1 MKKIYFIVFI
11 YLITFCNKIS
21 AQVTLINDNH
31 SLSGY
36 PIFGNSIFL
45 TSDVDSTLWTSDGT
59 QAGTKQ
65 YTFKVKMDPD
75 AGGGVLNNKIYF
87 AGFDATHGSELWV
100 TNGTDGGTSL
110 VQDILP
116 GTASSRPDNFFLY
129 KGDLYFTDSASSG
142 RQLYKISG
150 SNGTVSLFKIIN
162 PTGDAFDDDAEFFSN
177 NNLLYFTADDGAH
190 GTELWVS
197 DGTAANTKMLKDITV
212 GGDTN
217 FGQYINL
224 GNLVIFTVT
233 TPYNAPIPYSTDLWK
248 TDGTTTTLIKSFGIT
263 GSSVGAFGLLPFN
276 NKIYFAGT
284 DATNGTELWS
294 TDGSTAT
301 IVKDIF
307 TGPGSSTPFLF
318 NSVYINGRFI
328 FSATDANGTELWS
341 SDGTAAN
348 TVMIKD
354 INPGSAS
361 SNPILYPVYDYSKI
375 LNTGSIFDFYQ
386 RGTLL
391 NGYIYFEADDGTN
404 GTQLW
409 KTNGTNAGTVL
420 VRAIGGQSGGVS
432 GESYFYTKTGLY
444 FSANDLTHGVE
455 PWFTDGTTANTQMVA
470 DINPGIGSSNPDYSF
485 IFNGNLFATA
495 DNGNSTDN
503 YTDLYKINASANV
516 LPVRLVNFEATLQKE
531 AVKLDWTTATEINS
545 KNFVIQ
551 RSVDGIHF
559 SDIGSVDAAGN
570 SSIEK
575 SYTYND
581 EEYLNAGADVLFYRL
596 QLNDKDGKYNFS
608 QVQSVKL
615 NGPVTVLRVYPN
627 PVHDQV
633 SIIFSTASSETAAL
647 KIMDNN
653 GRQVYQQKYSATNS
667 SRIQSI
673 NVSVFAKGTYFVQL
687 ITPSETKM
695 TKFVKE

>member
-1 MKKIYFIVFI
+1 
-11 YLITFCNKIS
+11 
-21 AQVTLINDNH
+21 
-31 SLSGY
+31 
-36 PIFGNSIFL
+36 
-45 TSDVDSTLWTSDGT
+45 
-59 QAGTKQ
+59 
-65 YTFKVKMDPD
+65 
-75 AGGGVLNNKIYF
+75 
-87 AGFDATHGSELWV
+87 
-100 TNGTDGGTSL
+100 
-110 VQDILP
+110 
-116 GTASSRPDNFFLY
+116 
-129 KGDLYFTDSASSG
+129 
-142 RQLYKISG
+142 
-150 SNGTVSLFKIIN
+150 
-162 PTGDAFDDDAEFFSN
+162 
-177 NNLLYFTADDGAH
+177 
-190 GTELWVS
+190 
-197 DGTAANTKMLKDITV
+197 
-212 GGDTN
+212 
-217 FGQYINL
+217 
-224 GNLVIFTVT
+224 
-233 TPYNAPIPYSTDLWK
+233 
-248 TDGTTTTLIKSFGIT
+248 
-263 GSSVGAFGLLPFN
+263 
-276 NKIYFAGT
+276 
-284 DATNGTELWS
+284 
-294 TDGSTAT
+294 
-301 IVKDIF
+301 
-307 TGPGSSTPFLF
+307 
-318 NSVYINGRFI
+318 
-328 FSATDANGTELWS
+328 
-341 SDGTAAN
+341 
-348 TVMIKD
+348 VMIKD

-409 KTNGTNAGTVL
+409 KTNGTYAGTAL
-420 VRAIGGQSGGVS
+420 VKAIGGQTGGVS

-531 AVKLDWTTATEINS
+531 AVKLNWTTATEINS

-596 QLNDKDGKYNFS
+596 QLNDKDEKYNYS

-667 SRIQSI
+667 SRMQSI

-687 ITPSETKM
+687 ITPSETKT

>member
-1 MKKIYFIVFI
+1 MKKF
-11 YLITFCNKIS
+11 YLVLFLFAFTFLNKLN

-36 PIFGNSIFL
+36 PIFGNSIYL

-59 QAGTKQ
+59 LPGTKQ
-65 YTFKVKMDPD
+65 FTSKVKTDPD
-75 AGGGVLNNKIYF
+75 AGSGLLNNKIYF
-87 AGFDATHGSELWV
+87 AGIDAAHGSELWV
-100 TNGTDGGTSL
+100 TDGTDNGTKL
-110 VQDILP
+110 VQDIVP
-116 GTASSRPDNFFLY
+116 GKASSSPNNFFLY
-129 KGDLYFTDSASSG
+129 KNDLYFTDSISSATQIY
-142 RQLYKISG
+142 RISG
-150 SNGTVSLFKIIN
+150 SNGTVSAFKTIN
-162 PTGDAFDDDAEFFSN
+162 PTGKAFTNSDAEFFSN
-177 NNLLYFTADDGAH
+177 NNLLYFIADDGTH

-217 FGQYINL
+217 FDQFINL

-233 TPYNAPIPYSTDLWK
+233 TPDNSPIPYSMDLWK

-263 GSSVGAFGLLPFN
+263 GSYAGYGLLPFN
-276 NKIYFAGT
+276 NKIYFDGT

-294 TDGSTAT
+294 TDGNTAS
-301 IVKDIF
+301 IVKDIYAG
-307 TGPGSSTPFLF
+307 TNSSAPILV
-318 NSVYINGRFI
+318 NSVYINNRFI

-361 SNPILYPVYDYSKI
+361 STDLILYPVVDY
-375 LNTGSIFDFYQ
+375 NMGSIFGFYQ

-391 NGYIYFEADDGTN
+391 NGYIYFEANDGIN

-420 VRAIGGQSGGVS
+420 VKAIGGQTGGVS
-432 GESYFYTKTGLY
+432 ENYFYTKTGLY
-444 FSANDLTHGVE
+444 FSADDGSHGIE
-455 PWFTDGTTANTQMVA
+455 PWFTDGTSANTQMVA
-470 DINPGIGSSNPDYSF
+470 DINPGSGSSNPDFSF
-485 IFNGNLFATA
+485 VFNGNLFATA
-495 DNGNSTDN
+495 DNGNSPVG
-503 YTDLYKINASANV
+503 YTDLYKINAAATV
-516 LPVRLVNFEATLQKE
+516 LPVRLVSFEATLQKE

-545 KNFVIQ
+545 KNFDIQ

-559 SDIGSVDAAGN
+559 SDIGTVDAAGN

-596 QLNDKDGKYNFS
+596 QLNDKDGNYNYS

-615 NGPVTVLRVYPN
+615 NGPATSVRVYPN
-627 PVHDQV
+627 PVQDQL
-633 SIIFSTASSETAAL
+633 SIIFSTASSEKAAL
-647 KIMDNN
+647 KIVDNN
-653 GRQVYQQKYSATNS
+653 GRLVYEQKYSATNF
-667 SRIQSI
+667 SRVQNI
-673 NVSVFAKGTYFVQL
+673 NVSAFAKGTYFVQI
-687 ITPSETKM
+687 ITPSETK
-695 TKFVKE
+695 TIKFVKE